1 MFKRLSIISAFI
13 FGLAGSVSAQTPSG
27 EANYAPGAVLD
38 FYVLSAATKPAQHG
52 GPARRSNAT
61 LLDDT
66 PPVFEFSAP
75 MEIEP
80 SLEEFRDRDWGIRW
94 RGFLKLEES
103 GDHSFSFRFDATS
116 MSKCAAY
123 LKFNNQDLININHSH
138 RNRGFSNYYAAD
150 LNLKS
155 GLYPYEIWMACDA
168 SYGRDFKITWMDRG
182 PRDSLPR
189 ALPTSAFYYRTR

>member
-1 MFKRLSIISAFI
+1 MFKKLSIICAFI

-27 EANYAPGAVLD
+27 EAIYAPGAMLD
-38 FYVLSAATKPAQHG
+38 FYVLNNAREPAQHG

-61 LLDDT
+61 VLDET
-66 PPVFEFSAP
+66 PPEFEFSAA

-80 SLEEFRDRDWGIRW
+80 TLEEFRDRDWGLRW
-94 RGFLKLEES
+94 RGFVKLEES
-103 GDHSFSFRFDATS
+103 GDHSFSFRFNRTS
-116 MSKCAAY
+116 QSYCAAY
-123 LKFNNQDLININHSH
+123 LKFNDEELIKIDFD
-138 RNRGFSNYYAAD
+138 NRSSGFSNYYAAD
-150 LNLKS
+150 LNLQS

-168 SYGRDFKITWMDRG
+168 YYGRDYKLTWMDRG